1 MEVTVL
7 EMEQENPERGPKGQ
21 KGQTL
26 AVGRDFMAER
36 ERLLS

>member
-1 MEVTVL
+1 ML

-21 KGQTL
+21 KDQTL

>member
-1 MEVTVL
+1 MELAVL
-7 EMEQENPERGPKGQ
+7 EMEQENPERGPEGR

-26 AVGRDFMAER
+26 AVGKDFMAER

>member
-1 MEVTVL
+1 ML
-7 EMEQENPERGPKGQ
+7 EMEQENPERGPEGR

-26 AVGRDFMAER
+26 AVDRDFMAER